1 MRHPLN
7 IVYSFCI
14 FKIILNECSFCAIKH
29 YIMPTIGIL
38 LCALWLWNAF
48 AIILLSF
55 CVL

>member
-14 FKIILNECSFCAIKH
+14 FKIILNECSFCAVKH

-48 AIILLSF
+48 VIILLSF